1 MYVLLIVLFLF
12 GTGPSATMGTGI
24 SHAGAQGFTRG
35 QDAGLLYAHFNEFTK
50 FDGYFSK
57 YSKRYFG
64 AAFDWRYFKAQAI
77 AESHLKEDARSAAGA
92 VGIMQVMPR
101 TFEEIRQKNPNI
113 RGGLNQPRWNIA
125 AGISY
130 DRQHYLVWNAPRPL
144 ADKLK
149 FMFGSYNAGR
159 RNILNAQRLALAD
172 GLDENA
178 WSSIET
184 QLPAVTGA
192 HNIETRNYITRIFEI
207 KPVLK

>member
-24 SHAGAQGFTRG
+24 SYASAQPSTRG
-35 QDAGLLYAHFNEFTK
+35 QDAGLLYARFNEFTK

-77 AESHLKEDARSAAGA
+77 DESHLKEDARSAVGA

>member
-1 MYVLLIVLFLF
+1 MYVLLIALFLF
-12 GTGPSATMGTGI
+12 GTGPSATIGTGI
-24 SHAGAQGFTRG
+24 SHAGTQRPTRG
-35 QDAGLLYAHFNEFTK
+35 RDAELLYARFNEFTK

-130 DRQHYLVWNAPRPL
+130 DRQHYLVWSAPRPL

-207 KPVLK
+207 KPVLE

>member
-24 SHAGAQGFTRG
+24 SHAGAQRFTRG
-35 QDAGLLYAHFNEFTK
+35 QDAGLLYARFNEFTK

-77 AESHLKEDARSAAGA
+77 AESQLQEDARSGAGA
-92 VGIMQVMPR
+92 VGVMQVMPR
-101 TFEEIRQKNPNI
+101 TFDEIRQKNPSI
-113 RGGLNQPRWNIA
+113 RGPLEQPRWNIA

-184 QLPAVTGA
+184 QLPAVTGT

>member
-1 MYVLLIVLFLF
+1 MYVLLIALFLF
-12 GTGPSATMGTGI
+12 GTESSATMGTGI
-24 SHAGAQGFTRG
+24 SHTGAQRPTRG
-35 QDAGLLYAHFNEFTK
+35 RDPGLLYARFNEFTK

-130 DRQHYLVWNAPRPL
+130 DRQHYLDWKAPRPFV
-144 ADKLK
+144 DKLK

-207 KPVLK
+207 KPVLE

>member
-1 MYVLLIVLFLF
+1 MHVLLIALFLLD
-12 GTGPSATMGTGI
+12 TGPSAAT
-24 SHAGAQGFTRG
+24 
-35 QDAGLLYAHFNEFTK
+35 LYARFNEFTQ

-77 AESHLKEDARSAAGA
+77 AESHLQEDARSGVGA
-92 VGIMQVMPR
+92 VGVMQVMPR
-101 TFEEIRQKNPNI
+101 TFDEIRQKTPSI
-113 RGGLNQPRWNIA
+113 RGPLEQPRWNIA

-130 DRQHYLVWNAPRPL
+130 DRQQYVVWRASRPL
-144 ADKLK
+144 VDKLK

-207 KPVLK
+207 KPVLM

>member
-1 MYVLLIVLFLF
+1 MHVLLIALFLLD
-12 GTGPSATMGTGI
+12 TGPSAAT
-24 SHAGAQGFTRG
+24 
-35 QDAGLLYAHFNEFTK
+35 LYARFNEFTK

-77 AESHLKEDARSAAGA
+77 AESRLQEDARSGAGA
-92 VGIMQVMPR
+92 VGVMQVMPR
-101 TFEEIRQKNPNI
+101 TFDEIRQKNPSI
-113 RGGLNQPRWNIA
+113 RGPLEQPRWNIA

-159 RNILNAQRLALAD
+159 RNILSAQRLALAD
-172 GLDENA
+172 GLDGTL

-192 HNIETRNYITRIFEI
+192 RNIETRNYITRIFEI
-207 KPVLK
+207 KPVLE

>member
-24 SHAGAQGFTRG
+24 SYASAQPSTRG
-35 QDAGLLYAHFNEFTK
+35 QDAGLLYARFNEFTK

-77 AESHLKEDARSAAGA
+77 AESHLKEDARSAVGA

>member
-1 MYVLLIVLFLF
+1 MYILLIVLFLF
-12 GTGPSATMGTGI
+12 GTGPSATMGTGT
-24 SHAGAQGFTRG
+24 SYAGEQRSTRG
-35 QDAGLLYAHFNEFTK
+35 QDAGLLYARFNEFTK

-159 RNILNAQRLALAD
+159 RNILNAQRLALVD

>member
-1 MYVLLIVLFLF
+1 MHVLLIALFLLD
-12 GTGPSATMGTGI
+12 TGPSATT
-24 SHAGAQGFTRG
+24 
-35 QDAGLLYAHFNEFTK
+35 LYARFNEFK
-50 FDGYFSK
+50 RFDGYFSK

-113 RGGLNQPRWNIA
+113 RGPLEQPRWNIA

-207 KPVLK
+207 KPVLE

>member
-1 MYVLLIVLFLF
+1 MHVLLIALFLLD
-12 GTGPSATMGTGI
+12 TGPSATT
-24 SHAGAQGFTRG
+24 
-35 QDAGLLYAHFNEFTK
+35 LYAHFNEFTQ

-77 AESHLKEDARSAAGA
+77 AESRLQEDARSGAGA
-92 VGIMQVMPR
+92 VGVMQVMPR
-101 TFEEIRQKNPNI
+101 TFDEIRQKNPSI
-113 RGGLNQPRWNIA
+113 RGPLEQPRWNIA

-130 DRQHYLVWNAPRPL
+130 DRQQYVVWRASRPL
-144 ADKLK
+144 VDKLK

-159 RNILNAQRLALAD
+159 RNILSAQRLALAD
-172 GLDENA
+172 GLDGTL

-192 HNIETRNYITRIFEI
+192 HSIETRNYITRIFEI
-207 KPVLK
+207 KPVLE

>member
-1 MYVLLIVLFLF
+1 MHVLLIALFLLD
-12 GTGPSATMGTGI
+12 TGPSATMGTGI
-24 SHAGAQGFTRG
+24 SHAGAQRPARG
-35 QDAGLLYAHFNEFTK
+35 RDAEVLYARFNEFTK

-77 AESHLKEDARSAAGA
+77 AESHLQEDARSGAGA
-92 VGIMQVMPR
+92 VGVMQVMPR
-101 TFEEIRQKNPNI
+101 TFDEIRQKNPSI
-113 RGGLNQPRWNIA
+113 RGPLEQPRWNIA

-172 GLDENA
+172 GLDETL

-184 QLPAVTGA
+184 QLHAVTGA

-207 KPVLK
+207 KPVLE

>member
-1 MYVLLIVLFLF
+1 MHVLLIALFLLD
-12 GTGPSATMGTGI
+12 TGPSATT
-24 SHAGAQGFTRG
+24 
-35 QDAGLLYAHFNEFTK
+35 LYARFNEFK
-50 FDGYFSK
+50 QFDGYFSK

-77 AESHLKEDARSAAGA
+77 AESQLQKDARSGAGA
-92 VGIMQVMPR
+92 VGVMQVMPR
-101 TFEEIRQKNPNI
+101 TFDEIRQKNPNI
-113 RGGLNQPRWNIA
+113 RGPLEQPRWNIA

-130 DRQHYLVWNAPRPL
+130 DRQHYVVWRAPRPL
-144 ADKLK
+144 VDKLK

-207 KPVLK
+207 KPILE

>member
-1 MYVLLIVLFLF
+1 MHVLLIALFLLD
-12 GTGPSATMGTGI
+12 TGPSAAT
-24 SHAGAQGFTRG
+24 
-35 QDAGLLYAHFNEFTK
+35 LYARFNEFK
-50 FDGYFSK
+50 QFDGYFSK

-77 AESHLKEDARSAAGA
+77 AESQLQEDARSGAGA
-92 VGIMQVMPR
+92 VGVMQVMPR
-101 TFEEIRQKNPNI
+101 TFDEIRQKNPNI
-113 RGGLNQPRWNIA
+113 RGPLEQPRWNIA

-130 DRQHYLVWNAPRPL
+130 DRQQYVVWRASRPL
-144 ADKLK
+144 VDKLK

-159 RNILNAQRLALAD
+159 RNILSAQRLALAD
-172 GLDENA
+172 GLDETL

-207 KPVLK
+207 KPVLE

>member
-24 SHAGAQGFTRG
+24 SHAGEQPSTRG
-35 QDAGLLYAHFNEFTK
+35 RDAGLLYARFNEFTK

-130 DRQHYLVWNAPRPL
+130 DRQHYLVWSAPRPL

-207 KPVLK
+207 KPVLE